1 MPENQ
6 LGSYLKKL
14 RKSNNYTQEYVASCL
29 DIIRQ
34 SYSHYETGRTTPNN
48 ETLQKLATLYH
59 IPLQNFISLQLG
71 SVPAA
76 ENTLSESALC
86 PGLSAQELQLLSSF
100 RRLSPQDQQDITDF
114 IRVKLEREL

>member
-1 MPENQ
+1 MSLPVWT
-6 LGSYLKKL
+6 LSGSRTPIMK
-14 RKSNNYTQEYVASCL
+14 RDAQ
-29 DIIRQ
+29 RQ
-34 SYSHYETGRTTPNN
+34 IMK
-48 ETLQKLATLYH
+48 LQKLATLYH